1 MKVLSDILHKAG
13 ILKEGAEAYSSGGYS
28 VVVRNATT
36 QRFETVASTAFA
48 NIYTSDGSLTANR
61 TVTMGAFTL
70 SFERDIRVNGVSV
83 GKGGGSQSSNIAI
96 GTATLTSNTT
106 GIQNIAIGTNALI
119 SNTTASQN
127 IAIGLSALQ
136 SNTTGA
142 TNIAL
147 GTSSLFSNTNG
158 NTNIAIGVLSLFS
171 NTTGIGNTALGFR
184 SGLGTANA
192 NTTGSNNIFIGSQ
205 SVGVSAT
212 ESNRTWIGNSSTT
225 STWLA
230 GNVLIGTTTDAGYKL
245 DVNGEIR
252 GVSRVSASL
261 GGLTNNCLY
270 TYISNH
276 CGSAGYIGFGFVNTT
291 NPALADSVFDIYQG
305 PVSAPIESLFNIKH
319 SLLNASFAL
328 PQAILGITTT
338 INQSATATGDIRGIY
353 YNPTVTSVIGN
364 HYAWESTS
372 GKIKVSDLSGTGSRM
387 VVADSS
393 GVLSTSAL
401 PTSTNIYNS
410 DGTLTGNR
418 TVTSGG
424 FTLAFQPRT
433 LFGGTTFLTNISV
446 GTGYSAQF
454 QSDIALTSV
463 ASKWNVITTD
473 PENFWKVR
481 WDTVFGYSSILGI
494 LQTNGL
500 YNGRISGLALKS
512 YLQADVAGVLG
523 AQGLASSS
531 FVSLDGSTNRFL
543 RFWEPGVAKRA
554 VIGHTDSVDGG
565 HLVFKTGDATNLA
578 DGTQAVRIFQSS
590 QNVLIGSGITDSG
603 FKLDVQ
609 GTARVTG
616 DALINSLTVGRGN
629 SNISSNVVVGETS
642 GTSFTTG
649 NANVAIG
656 HRVLTSITTQVN
668 NIGIGYDA
676 LRFATGA
683 KNVGISFES
692 GYNMSG
698 TENVGVGYQTLK
710 VTTGDGNVAVGSMP
724 LRANTSGAWN
734 IAIGYTAM
742 LSNTTGSANTA
753 IGTQAMQ
760 SNNGDSNVSIGYQ
773 SMYTSTS
780 AQRNI
785 AIGRT
790 SGWDISSADNNVFI
804 GHNTGRGITTGRAN
818 SIMGSVQGLTSTL
831 SNNII
836 LADGDG
842 NIRIRAFDT
851 GNVTINSGTDAGF
864 KLDVAGTG
872 RFTNMLSV
880 ITTGTTNEV
889 ALFKSTEPYIT
900 VEAAGGSNSASIFLK
915 PSTSSQNAT
924 IQNRTGGGLEFY
936 VNADYVNPKMTIK
949 GTTVNI
955 RSLPTSASGL
965 SSGDLWNDSGT
976 LKVA

>member
-48 NIYTSDGSLTANR
+48 NIYTSNGTLTGNR
-61 TVTMGAFTL
+61 TVTL
-70 SFERDIRVNGVSV
+70 SGSYLDI
-83 GKGGGSQSSNIAI
+83 A
-96 GTATLTSNTT
+96 
-106 GIQNIAIGTNALI
+106 
-119 SNTTASQN
+119 
-127 IAIGLSALQ
+127 
-136 SNTTGA
+136 
-142 TNIAL
+142 
-147 GTSSLFSNTNG
+147 
-158 NTNIAIGVLSLFS
+158 
-171 NTTGIGNTALGFR
+171 
-184 SGLGTANA
+184 
-192 NTTGSNNIFIGSQ
+192 
-205 SVGVSAT
+205 
-212 ESNRTWIGNSSTT
+212 
-225 STWLA
+225 
-230 GNVLIGTTTDAGYKL
+230 GTTTTRFFSTGNVTVGGTVDAGFKL

-305 PVSAPIESLFNIKH
+305 PVAAPIANLFNIKH
-319 SLLNASFAL
+319 SLLNASYVQ

-364 HYAWESTS
+364 HFAWESTS

-418 TVTSGG
+418 TVTMGSNTLTFSGTIG
-424 FTLAFQPRT
+424 FNAFQ
-433 LFGGTTFLTNISV
+433 LGGGQAFLN
-446 GTGYSAQF
+446 YS
-454 QSDIALTSV
+454 SP
-463 ASKWNVITTD
+463 NVILD
-473 PENFWKVR
+473 VSGAGWNFEYRRGGGLQYKV
-481 WDTVFGYSSILGI
+481 WG
-494 LQTNGL
+494 
-500 YNGRISGLALKS
+500 
-512 YLQADVAGVLG
+512 
-523 AQGLASSS
+523 
-531 FVSLDGSTNRFL
+531 
-543 RFWEPGVAKRA
+543 P
-554 VIGHTDSVDGG
+554 
-565 HLVFKTGDATNLA
+565 TGNFA
-578 DGTQAVRIFQSS
+578 
-590 QNVLIGSGITDSG
+590 IGSGTTDSG

-649 NANVAIG
+649 GGNVAIG
-656 HRVLTSITTQVN
+656 YRVLTSVTTGIN

-676 LRFATGA
+676 LRFSTTTRS
-683 KNVGISFES
+683 VGIGFES
-692 GYNMSG
+692 GYNMTG
-698 TENVGVGYQTLK
+698 TDNVGVGQQTLK
-710 VTTGDGNVAVGSMP
+710 STTGFYNVAMGAIA
-724 LRANTSGAWN
+724 LRANTSGSSN
-734 IAIGYTAM
+734 VAIGAEA
-742 LSNTTGSANTA
+742 LLANTTGGSNTA
-753 IGTQAMQ
+753 IGTQALN
-760 SNNGDSNVSIGYQ
+760 SNNSSNNVAVGYQTMYSSVASQRSVVIGY
-773 SMYTSTS
+773 
-780 AQRNI
+780 
-785 AIGRT
+785 T
-790 SGWDISSADNNVFI
+790 SGFDTTTTDNNLFI
-804 GHNTGRGITTGRAN
+804 GYNTGRGITTGRAN
-818 SIMGSVQGLTSTL
+818 TILGSVQGLTSTL

-936 VNADYVNPKMTIK
+936 VNADYVNAKMTIK
-949 GTTVNI
+949 GTTINI